1 MELYQIKTF
10 VVVAEAGNLTRA
22 AKILYASQSTI
33 SLHIKSLEKELDV
46 CLFLRT
52 PKGMELTP
60 EGEALRE
67 RAQDILD
74 SVEKMESVAH
84 DLRGDVSGAARVGLQ
99 TSPVYLRTPQ
109 LTKCIKENYPGLGLT
124 FVQVPTWTVRS
135 EVLGRNIDG
144 GFFYSVAPP
153 EDMEGIFLDNAV
165 LRVVGPIIWKDKMES
180 ACWKGLAGLP
190 WIWTPTECPFSQK
203 LKETFTVLGLDP
215 VKSMIADSEEA
226 HNALVRS
233 EHGVT
238 VMRDDEAREGEANG
252 SFYIWP
258 GGYLEVGLYFG
269 FHKQRVADP
278 VVKALIDCVEKV
290 WKPE

>member
-1 MELYQIKTF
+1 M
-10 VVVAEAGNLTRA
+10 VVADAGNLTRA
-22 AKILYASQSTI
+22 AKILHASQSTI

-60 EGEALRE
+60 EGGALRE
-67 RAQDILD
+67 KALDILD
-74 SVEKMESVAH
+74 SVEKMESAAH
-84 DLRGDVSGAARVGLQ
+84 DLRGDVSGSARVGLQ

-109 LTKCIKENYPGLGLT
+109 LTKCIKENYPGLNLQ
-124 FVQVPTWTVRS
+124 FAQNQTWAMRREVVGRS
-135 EVLGRNIDG
+135 LEG
-144 GFFYSVAPP
+144 GFFYSVDVP
-153 EDMEGIFLDNAV
+153 EDVKGILLDNTV
-165 LRVVGPIIWKDKMES
+165 LRVVGPASWQAKMEE
-180 ACWKGLAGLP
+180 AKWEDLAKLP
-190 WIWTPTECPFSQK
+190 WIWTPSECSFSQK
-203 LKETFTVLGLDP
+203 LNEKFHLLGLEAS
-215 VKSMIADSEEA
+215 KSMTADSEEA

-238 VMRDDEAREGEANG
+238 VMRDDEAREGEASG

-290 WKPE
+290 WKCE